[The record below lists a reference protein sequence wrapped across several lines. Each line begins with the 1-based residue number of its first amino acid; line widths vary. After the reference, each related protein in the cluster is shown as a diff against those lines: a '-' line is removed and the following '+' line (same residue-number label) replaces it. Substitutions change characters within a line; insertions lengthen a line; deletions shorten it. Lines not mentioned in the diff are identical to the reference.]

1 MSQEEQVEQVQQEQP
16 QKQTPEQPQEQ
27 QQVETKSTLDILPAK
42 NEEYKTKEYWEKR
55 YEKEPMTTTF
65 EWFKGW
71 PELKDTL
78 VEHLNKEDVI
88 LMLGCGNSK
97 LSEDMYDEG
106 YQKIFNIDF
115 SQIVI
120 SNMKMRNTKR
130 DYMIWETMDIK
141 DMAFDNNMFDVAI
154 DKGTMDALLCEKG
167 DVWDPEPE
175 LLAEIK
181 KYVDEVYRVL
191 KPNGKFIYITFGQPH
206 FRKRH
211 FDLDTKN
218 WTLETK
224 TIGDNFHYF
233 VYILTK
239 QDGAN

>member
-1 MSQEEQVEQVQQEQP
+1 MTQEDNVEQNVEQI
-16 QKQTPEQPQEQ
+16 QQEQ
-27 QQVETKSTLDILPAK
+27 QQEKSVEKSTETKSTLDILPEK

-55 YEKEPMTTTF
+55 YEKEPETTTF

-78 VEHLNKEDVI
+78 TEYLSKEDII

-106 YQKIFNIDF
+106 YKKIFNIDF
-115 SQIVI
+115 SENCIQT
-120 SNMKMRNTKR
+120 MKFRNKDR

-141 DMAFDNNMFDVAI
+141 DMSFGDSMFNVAI

-175 LLAEIK
+175 LMAEIK

-211 FDLDTKN
+211 FDLENKN

-224 TIGDNFHYF
+224 TIGDSFHYF

-239 QDGAN
+239 NN